1 MSWFAQCYVD
11 HLVAAVR
18 CMCYRMLNGVC
29 LYNNTCN
36 SITYSQQFQV
46 CIELHAFILWTFS
59 VLSCKDMKIIAFWVD
74 HWFNYC
80 LFCIFDNE
88 TTFLHRK
95 VVTSCWGVRV
105 TSIFEHSAI
114 ICFSS
119 LWYYVLWLFL
129 LLCFC
134 LIIINVSILTQFKI
148 KWKKLFWELFWFSM
162 YMTSNVNDWNGISG
176 AFILLKLN
184 TRFKIDVQSSSL
196 KPW

>member
-1 MSWFAQCYVD
+1 MQQHYLQPTIPS
-11 HLVAAVR
+11 
-18 CMCYRMLNGVC
+18 
-29 LYNNTCN
+29 LYWT
-36 SITYSQQFQV
+36 
-46 CIELHAFILWTFS
+46 AFILWTFS

-88 TTFLHRK
+88 TTFLHLK

-119 LWYYVLWLFL
+119 LWYHVLWLFL

-148 KWKKLFWELFWFSM
+148 KGKKEKNFFENYFDLACIWLQMLMIGMGFLGLLS
-162 YMTSNVNDWNGISG
+162 YWNSIPG
-176 AFILLKLN
+176 LKLM
-184 TRFKIDVQSSSL
+184 FKAQV
-196 KPW
+196 

>member
-1 MSWFAQCYVD
+1 MGSVCTTIHVTALLTANNSKFV
-11 HLVAAVR
+11 
-18 CMCYRMLNGVC
+18 LNCFHPV
-29 LYNNTCN
+29 N
-36 SITYSQQFQV
+36 I
-46 CIELHAFILWTFS
+46 S

-88 TTFLHRK
+88 STFLHLK
-95 VVTSCWGVRV
+95 VVTSCWGVWV

-148 KWKKLFWELFWFSM
+148 KWKNEKNFFENYFDLACIWLQMLMIGMGFLGLLS
-162 YMTSNVNDWNGISG
+162 YWNSIPG
-176 AFILLKLN
+176 LKLM
-184 TRFKIDVQSSSL
+184 FKAQV
-196 KPW
+196 

>member
-18 CMCYRMLNGVC
+18 FMCYRMLNGVC

-46 CIELHAFILWTFS
+46 CIEL
-59 VLSCKDMKIIAFWVD
+59 LSSCEHFLFCLAKIWKSAFWVD

-88 TTFLHRK
+88 STFLHLK

-148 KWKKLFWELFWFSM
+148 KWKNEKNFFENYFDLACIWLQMLMIGMGFLGLLS
-162 YMTSNVNDWNGISG
+162 YWNSIPC
-176 AFILLKLN
+176 LKLM
-184 TRFKIDVQSSSL
+184 FKAQV
-196 KPW
+196 